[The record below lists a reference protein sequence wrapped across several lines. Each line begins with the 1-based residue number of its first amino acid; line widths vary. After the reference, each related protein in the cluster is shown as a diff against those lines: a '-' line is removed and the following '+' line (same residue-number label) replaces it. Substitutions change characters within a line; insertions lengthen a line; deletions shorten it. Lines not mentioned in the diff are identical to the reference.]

1 MAALIKAD
9 QAPKKRQTAA
19 AAKKGAKVSNEDA
32 RKKEKEEKARMEEE
46 KRDAGKRAL
55 IEKQEVSKEVAVFN
69 QRLMRVKEAF

>member
-1 MAALIKAD
+1 
-9 QAPKKRQTAA
+9 
-19 AAKKGAKVSNEDA
+19 
-32 RKKEKEEKARMEEE
+32 MEEE